1 MIKSKKAIYES
12 MVSKMSKINESA
24 DMTIH
29 DVQENMKE
37 LMGADALLE
46 ELVQS
51 LSNDELEEHLRWIA
65 KMNDID
71 VF

>member
-12 MVSKMSKINESA
+12 IVSKMSKINESA
-24 DMTIH
+24 ETIH
-29 DVQENMKE
+29 DVYENMKE